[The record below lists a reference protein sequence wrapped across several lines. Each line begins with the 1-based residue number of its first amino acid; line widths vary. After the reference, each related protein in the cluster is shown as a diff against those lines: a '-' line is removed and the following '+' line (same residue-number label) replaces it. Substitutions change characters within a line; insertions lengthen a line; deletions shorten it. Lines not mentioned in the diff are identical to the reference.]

1 MLTLRPS
8 RRRARQLLGVLRHP
22 VEQLRLWRAMSR
34 ARRAGIVA
42 TRSVGARH
50 GRFKYIGDYL
60 AAPLSRRERLAAL
73 IYHHEF
79 VARHAA
85 AHGDALWRAP
95 FTLWE
100 RHDDERRHHA
110 LLLTPARLAP
120 MEGEVELAFLLDGQR
135 LFTLTFALVSG
146 TLIGAA
152 DAPVLLVGGL
162 QGGYQVREELRYAA
176 RANGEIAAPTLLLLA
191 AATLA
196 EALGAALL
204 AGPSN
209 RTQVAA
215 GYVVDGRSSSLD
227 YDELWAKLD
236 GERTAADFF
245 LVDPRRE
252 EPEESEVSGKHRSRT
267 RRRRRLRAALR
278 AEMLAALAPATGR
291 SHPAGPPS

>member
-1 MLTLRPS
+1 MLALKPS
-8 RRRARQLLGVLRHP
+8 RRARQLLGLLRHP
-22 VEQLRLWRAMSR
+22 VEQVRLRRAMAR
-34 ARRAGIVA
+34 ARRAGVA
-42 TRSVGARH
+42 AARGPGTRH
-50 GRFKYIGDYL
+50 GSFKYVGGYL
-60 AAPLSRRERLAAL
+60 AAPLSRRQRLAAL
-73 IYHHEF
+73 IHHHDF

-85 AHGDALWRAP
+85 AHGDTLWRAP

-100 RHDDERRHHA
+100 RHDEEGRHHA

-120 MEGEVELAFLLDGQR
+120 MEGEAELAFLLDGQR

-146 TLIGAA
+146 ALIGAA
-152 DAPVLLVGGL
+152 DVPVLLVGGL

-215 GYVVDGRSSSLD
+215 GYVVDGRSSTLD

-236 GERTAADFF
+236 GELTAADFY

-252 EPEESEVSGKHRSRT
+252 EAEEGEVSGKHRSRT
-267 RRRRRLRAALR
+267 RRRRRMRAALR
-278 AEMLAALAPATGR
+278 AEMLAAIAAATGR
-291 SHPAGPPS
+291 ANLVTTPS